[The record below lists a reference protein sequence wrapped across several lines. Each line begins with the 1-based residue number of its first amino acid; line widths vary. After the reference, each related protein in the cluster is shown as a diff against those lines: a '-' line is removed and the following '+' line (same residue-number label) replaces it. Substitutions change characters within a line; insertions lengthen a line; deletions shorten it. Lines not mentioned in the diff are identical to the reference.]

1 MIKTADSLRVDSGN
15 GRLALLT
22 RASGNASKPP
32 GPLEI
37 PMRAARRFVRVVV
50 QNTLLRI
57 GLLGL
62 GHLGVFLLAY
72 WLAFCLR
79 FDFAVPPVSVAV
91 FWGSV
96 WLVLSLK
103 VCIFYASG
111 HFHGWWRYV
120 TFADLASLLRAAVLS
135 LLFISTANYFLLESH
150 IPRSVAIMDCVITI
164 VLIGALRASCA
175 WCGNNSGLCFNRT
188 TAGPPY
194 SSEPTTRPDCSPI
207 KSVRIPNRGIAFA
220 VSSM

>member
-1 MIKTADSLRVDSGN
+1 MIKTADSLRFDGGN
-15 GRLALLT
+15 GRLGLTT
-22 RASGNASKPP
+22 RASETKPP
-32 GPLEI
+32 GPPEI
-37 PMRAARRFVRVVV
+37 LTGAARRFVRLIV
-50 QNTLLRI
+50 QNTLLRV
-57 GLLGL
+57 GLLGV
-62 GHLGVFLLAY
+62 GHLAVFLLAY

-79 FDFAVPPVSVAV
+79 FDFAVPPLSVAV

-164 VLIGALRASCA
+164 VLIGV
-175 WCGNNSGLCFNRT
+175 WCGNNSGRCFNRT
-188 TAGPPY
+188 TAARPC
-194 SSEPTTRPDCSPI
+194 SSEQTMRPDCSPI
-207 KSVRIPNRGIAFA
+207 RSAHIRNRAIGSGA
-220 VSSM
+220 SSP